1 SEIVAEY
8 QAGEPAVWSLMGK
21 LITDFVIHADGAKFP
36 GEFDRHKETLAGRC
50 DAAPDRVVGIVQEG
64 LGENRDVEAGFPGI
78 VETPLDAE
86 IRLTET
92 KLGPGS
98 RILHAQPGIFVS
110 ELNAIANSEIDV
122 EIGRVGDG
130 LIAVEKGHVAEI
142 DFPIEMARSARIVG
156 VIRWAALGKCRG

>member
-1 SEIVAEY
+1 
-8 QAGEPAVWSLMGK
+8 MGK

-78 VETPLDAE
+78 VETPTGGENKMAE
-86 IRLTET
+86 AQLW
-92 KLGPGS
+92 PGS
-98 RILHAQPGIFVS
+98 RNPQAQTRIFGS

-122 EIGRVGDG
+122 EIGR
-130 LIAVEKGHVAEI
+130 
-142 DFPIEMARSARIVG
+142 
-156 VIRWAALGKCRG
+156 